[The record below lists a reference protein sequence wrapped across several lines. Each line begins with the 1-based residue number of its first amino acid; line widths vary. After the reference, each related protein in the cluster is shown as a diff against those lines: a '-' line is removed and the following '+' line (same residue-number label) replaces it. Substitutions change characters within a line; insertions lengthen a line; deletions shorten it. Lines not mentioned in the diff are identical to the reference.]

1 MLRRDLILKRADGL
15 KLKEKRRV
23 RMRLVYGHRDYA
35 ADNRADITGPD
46 DAEHGILYIYDV
58 FSFRSHSLQGVGILA
73 FSAFKPTLV
82 VMVDWFNGGAVKEEW
97 MTSDAGRNLMRRFVE
112 TTADPGTTLPAVID
126 VLSKLKADMYYP
138 RVEKWGAVGFC
149 WGGKLVSLLATQGEE
164 SPITVAAQ
172 SSPAR
177 LDPEEAR
184 TVTIP
189 MAVLASSKEAGEALT
204 LYEDNLQGVKHVEV
218 FASQIHGWMSAR

>member
-1 MLRRDLILKRADGL
+1 
-15 KLKEKRRV
+15 
-23 RMRLVYGHRDYA
+23 MRLLYCHRDYA
-35 ADNRADITGPD
+35 ADSRTDITGPD
-46 DAEHGILYIYDV
+46 NAEHGILYIYDI
-58 FSFRSHSLQGVGILA
+58 FSFTSQSLQGADILA
-73 FSAFKPTLV
+73 FSASKPTLV
-82 VMVDWFNGGAVKEEW
+82 VMVDWFNGGAVKDEW
-97 MTSDAGRNLMRRFVE
+97 MTSDTGRNLMRQFVE

-126 VLSKLKADMYYP
+126 VLSKLKTDMYFP

-189 MAVLASSKEAGEALT
+189 MAVLASSKEAGETLK
-204 LYEDNLQGVKHVEV
+204 LYEDNLMGAKHVEV